1 MPIYEFECE
10 FTGDIKEVI
19 LPLSE
24 ADNDRMFCPI
34 HCRPYVEEYKEK
46 FVTNMGRRF
55 PLHSAVKIWSLPAR
69 TDLGAPTRVFINNRT
84 GEIFTPISKS
94 DQAPIGYHEE
104 QLKDS
109 IQRSKFEKEYQRKLD
124 ATNEIVTHELE
135 SQKAAITK
143 RRHDDINSRM
153 NAVQRETDP
162 VTGKEV
168 EYTLDHRDKEVLKKA
183 MNRTKKKKFRPRTS
197 DFKFAVNHNNRNNL
211 DEVK

>member
-1 MPIYEFECE
+1 MPIYEFEC
-10 FTGDIKEVI
+10 
-19 LPLSE
+19 
-24 ADNDRMFCPI
+24 PI
-34 HCRPYVEEYKEK
+34 HGRFEK
-46 FVTNMGRRF
+46 ILSLSDADIPSVFCE
-55 PLHSAVKIWSLPAR
+55 HSTAANRIKCGMSSVRCWSLPAR

-84 GEIFTPISKS
+84 GEMFTPISKY
-94 DQAPIGYHEE
+94 DQAPRGYHEE

-124 ATNEIVTHELE
+124 ATNEVVTHELE

-143 RRHDDINSRM
+143 RRHDDINARM

-162 VTGKEV
+162 VTEKEV

-197 DFKFAVNHNNRNNL
+197 DFKFAVNHNDRNNL
-211 DEVK
+211 GEVK